1 MFHLKDIL
9 KGIQRKWSG
18 YQNNDIL
25 VFFFFFLMSGL
36 FWVLQNLND
45 EYEMDVEVPIVLQ
58 GVPDGVVI
66 TTDLPST
73 LTAKISD
80 KGTSLV
86 SFYSKRLPPVE
97 LDFARY
103 DKGFESGRAQ
113 VPLND
118 VRQAIERILSS
129 TTRITTIETDT
140 LEFYY
145 NRGSSRYLP
154 VGLCGRVSAKSHNYI
169 RSLRVQPDSV
179 LVYAPQEVLDT
190 MRRAYTQALNV
201 TELDKTTELKA
212 GFPNIKGVKYEPS
225 EVMVL
230 ANVDYYT
237 EKSVEVPVVGLN
249 FPADKSL
256 RTFPSKVKVIF
267 SIGSAYY
274 NQVSSQDFALVITYE
289 DLLNNDRPKYQLNL
303 KSLPQFVS
311 NVRIQPSE
319 VDYLIE
325 QTMKEG
331 GDE

>member
-9 KGIQRKWSG
+9 KGIQKKWSG

-25 VFFFFFLMSGL
+25 TFLFFFLMSGL

-66 TTDLPST
+66 TTDLPSSV
-73 LTAKISD
+73 TAEISD
-80 KGTSLV
+80 KGTTLV
-86 SFYSKRLPPVE
+86 SFFSKRLPPVE

-113 VPLND
+113 VPLSD

-129 TTRITTIETDT
+129 TTRITGIETDT

-154 VGLCGRVSAKSHNYI
+154 VALSGRVSTKSHNYL

-179 LVYAPQEVLDT
+179 RVYAPQAVLDT
-190 MRRAYTQALNV
+190 MRKAYTQVLNV
-201 TELDKTTELKA
+201 TELDQTTELKV
-212 GFPNIKGVKYEPS
+212 GFPYVKGVKYEPS
-225 EVMVL
+225 DVTVL

-256 RTFPSKVKVIF
+256 RTFPSKVNVIF
-267 SIGSAYY
+267 RIGSAYY

-289 DLLNNDRPKYQLNL
+289 DLLNNDKPKYQLNL
-303 KSLPQFVS
+303 KSLPQYVS

-325 QTMKEG
+325 QSMKEG